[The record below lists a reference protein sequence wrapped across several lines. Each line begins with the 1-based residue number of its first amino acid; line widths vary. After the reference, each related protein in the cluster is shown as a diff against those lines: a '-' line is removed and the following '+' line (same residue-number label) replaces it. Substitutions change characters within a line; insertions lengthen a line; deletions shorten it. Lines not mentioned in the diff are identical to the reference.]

1 MTDAALFKAPVF
13 NLQPPDPRLANWLKG
28 YPPSLFSERL
38 YQSIELI
45 ERYSIDLAIDLIG
58 RLDVIDQL
66 GQWRSARKLCQALSF
81 QPRFSSALGWLL
93 ERLIETG
100 CIEARTDHNTRSYR
114 LRHPPWRPELARLRA
129 FGLDID
135 CGNAPTLDL
144 LDQAASLYQPVAR
157 GEQTGEQGLF
167 GAQTIS
173 LWLNYFHN
181 DNLTYTVNNWV
192 GAALADDRLTT
203 RPKLRI

>member
-1 MTDAALFKAPVF
+1 MTNAALFKAPVF
-13 NLQPPDPRLANWLKG
+13 NLQPSDPRLANRLKG

-81 QPRFSSALGWLL
+81 QPCFNSALRWLL

-100 CIEARTDHNTRSYR
+100 CIEAPTDQNTRP
-114 LRHPPWRPELARLRA
+114 LP
-129 FGLDID
+129 
-135 CGNAPTLDL
+135 
-144 LDQAASLYQPVAR
+144 
-157 GEQTGEQGLF
+157 
-167 GAQTIS
+167 
-173 LWLNYFHN
+173 LWY
-181 DNLTYTVNNWV
+181 
-192 GAALADDRLTT
+192 
-203 RPKLRI
+203 